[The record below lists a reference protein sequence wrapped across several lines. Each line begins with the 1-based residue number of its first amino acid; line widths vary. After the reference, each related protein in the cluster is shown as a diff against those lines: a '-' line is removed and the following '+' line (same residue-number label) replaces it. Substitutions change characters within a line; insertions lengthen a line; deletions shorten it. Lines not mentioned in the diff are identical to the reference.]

1 VSTATARRSLVAA
14 VDIGGTFTDCIVVAD
29 DGRVA
34 YGKALSSPEDDF
46 QSGFFGSLE
55 AAAQQLGHSSEELFD
70 SLLKLISHGSTVAT
84 NIVVEE
90 RGSQVGLLT
99 TRGHED
105 TLEMMRGVG
114 RITGEP
120 PENILKLT
128 ETFKPQPLVPR
139 SRVAGVTERVDC
151 NGKVLVELDEDE
163 MTASVQRLVADGC
176 DSFAVTFL
184 WSIQNPR
191 HELRARELILQVA
204 PEAFVSVSHEISKS
218 VGEYE
223 RTVATVIN
231 ALVGPKTS
239 HYLSKLDT
247 RLSELGFEDGLM
259 LMQSHGGMVP
269 LHDGRRLPVLSIGSG
284 PVGGL
289 VGTQR
294 LAEDLGAADVIATD
308 MGGTS
313 FDVGLLK
320 DGEPLFAL
328 DTTLGKWN
336 YRVPAV
342 EVLSIGAG
350 GGSIAWVE
358 PHSRT
363 LRVGPHSASSNPGP
377 ACYGRGGAE
386 PTVTDANLVLGY
398 LDPDVVF
405 GTASDGRS
413 IHPDRSLA
421 EAAIG
426 RLAEQLGL
434 SVLDAALGI
443 VEIANTKMANLL
455 ENVVI
460 GRGFDPRDFL
470 LVSYGGSG
478 PLHAAGYARAL
489 GIDRIAIPGEVA
501 SVWSAFGIALSDVRY
516 QEESDVAILSP
527 FDPGELQ
534 SAFEALERDLL
545 DRSAGERERA
555 GLEQVQLRRY
565 GRMRYE
571 WQRNELEVPFA
582 LGALDVDAIDAA
594 TADFQAN
601 YGARYGSAALL
612 PGARMELTSLRTE
625 IVIPIGASSAA
636 RQTGRRGDGSAK
648 RPRAVAFTRGESARE
663 TEVHEGND
671 LAPGQ
676 IVSGPSVIDLPTTGI
691 VVPAGAQV
699 TRSEAGD
706 FILTFEEAP

>member
-1 VSTATARRSLVAA
+1 MSDAGTLTAA
-14 VDIGGTFTDCIVVAD
+14 VDIGGTFTDCIIVAD

-34 YGKALSSPEDDF
+34 YGKALSSPADDF

-55 AAAQQLGHSSEELFD
+55 AAAGQLGHTSEELFD

-90 RGSQVGLLT
+90 RGARVGLLT
-99 TRGHED
+99 TIGHED

-120 PENILKLT
+120 PENILKIT
-128 ETFKPQPLVPR
+128 ETFKPTPLVAR
-139 SRVAGVTERVDC
+139 DRVAGVVERIDST
-151 NGKVLVELDEDE
+151 GKVLVELDEE
-163 MTASVQRLVADGC
+163 ALRESVRALVADGC
-176 DSFAVTFL
+176 DAFAVCLL
-184 WSIQNPR
+184 WSIQNPD
-191 HELRARELILQVA
+191 HERRVREVIAEVA
-204 PEAFVSVSHEISKS
+204 PDAFVAVSHEISKS

-231 ALVGPKTS
+231 ALVGPRTS
-239 HYLSKLDT
+239 QYLEKLDG
-247 RLSELGFEDGLM
+247 RLDELGFEDGLM

-269 LHDGRRLPVLSIGSG
+269 LHDGRRLPVLTIGSG

-294 LAEDLGAADVIATD
+294 LARDLGVADVIATD

-313 FDVGLLK
+313 FDVGLIK

-350 GGSIAWVE
+350 GGSIAWVD
-358 PHSRT
+358 PGGSS

-377 ACYGRGGAE
+377 ACYGKGGTE

-398 LDPDVVF
+398 VDPEVVF
-405 GTASDGRS
+405 GTAADGRS
-413 IHPDRSLA
+413 IHPDRELA
-421 EAAIG
+421 EAAIA
-426 RLAEQLGL
+426 RVAEPLGL

-443 VEIANTKMANLL
+443 VEIAETKMANLL

-470 LVSYGGSG
+470 LVSYGGGG

-489 GIDRIAIPGEVA
+489 GIDKIAIPGEVA

-516 QEESDVAILSP
+516 QAEHDVALLSP
-527 FDPGELQ
+527 FDPAALSRSFEEL
-534 SAFEALERDLL
+534 ENDLL
-545 DRSAGERERA
+545 QRSAGERTRSGAEV
-555 GLEQVQLRRY
+555 EIRRFA
-565 GRMRYE
+565 RMRYE
-571 WQRNELEVPFA
+571 WQRNEIEVA
-582 LGALDVDAIDAA
+582 LPLGDLDEAAVEAA
-594 TADFQAN
+594 TADFRET

-612 PGARMELTSLRTE
+612 PGARMEITNLRAE
-625 IVIPIGASSAA
+625 ILIPLGASSAA
-636 RQTGRRGDGSAK
+636 RQTGQGGAGGAK
-648 RPRAVAFTRGESARE
+648 SPRPVAFERGVEPQM
-663 TEVHEGND
+663 TEVFDGNS

-676 IVSGPSVIDLPTTGI
+676 IVRGPTVVDLPTTGI
-691 VVPAGAQV
+691 VVPAGAAV
-699 TRSEAGD
+699 ERSAAGD
-706 FILTFEEAP
+706 FVLTFEEAS